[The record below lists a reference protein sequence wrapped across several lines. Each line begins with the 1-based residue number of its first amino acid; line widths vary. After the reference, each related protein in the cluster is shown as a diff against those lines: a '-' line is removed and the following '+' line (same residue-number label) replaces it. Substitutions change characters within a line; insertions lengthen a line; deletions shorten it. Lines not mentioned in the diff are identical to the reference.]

1 MPKISIALFG
11 RNDNYGKKY
20 LEKFEYSIRSI
31 QRSLEGIDYE
41 IVLLDYNPP
50 KDKPRLSEC
59 FPNSKYPRIKHVV
72 FSHED
77 HLEFIESH
85 IKAKAKLLDNDGK
98 KILAKE
104 IYKIDFIIAFAMNL
118 SIKYSSGDYVL
129 STGTDNIFPIQFGE
143 FINKLEPNI
152 LYRTWMYK
160 IFGEFDIIKKIS
172 LDEFLDKSGEKSNT
186 KDSGTIIF
194 KNNCRFCK
202 KSKIWSSAGNFLLM
216 DKNSW
221 NEVGGYIPTIN
232 PRLPMGDG
240 QVIFN
245 SIACGKKIQSAN
257 FPIFNIDALIG
268 DKYNRFKGNSN
279 YIVKKNNIKYN
290 HLELVGKNKPRTG
303 CGEWQKF
310 RIMAMRGHLKANREY
325 FININYKKQFK
336 KIMYLFQSILKEK
349 FLIKNNY

>member
-152 LYRTWMYK
+152 LYRTWMYR
-160 IFGEFDIIKKIS
+160 IHNNIKKIKEVPFGKF
-172 LDEFLDKSGEKSNT
+172 DEIKKQTIVKKVVFKFHQKR
-186 KDSGTIIF
+186 SGT
-194 KNNCRFCK
+194 
-202 KSKIWSSAGNFLLM
+202 IWSSAGNFLLM

-290 HLELVGKNKPRTG
+290 HLELVGKKIGSGDLQWKKYSKFARRSHLDSNK
-303 CGEWQKF
+303 
-310 RIMAMRGHLKANREY
+310 EY
-325 FININYKKQFK
+325 FIKIDYKKRLEEIK
-336 KIMYLFQSILKEK
+336 CLFRFILKEK
-349 FLIKNNY
+349 FLINNI